1 MSKQRVARQPARS
14 ESQWQEL
21 IERQATSGLTA
32 QQFCERES
40 LSYKSFLRWRSRLR
54 RPAPSE
60 AAEFVE
66 LTATPEPTAASAPK
80 SSRGAGACV
89 MELCVGSSV
98 TVRIYT
104 AP

>member
-1 MSKQRVARQPARS
+1 MAEPRVARQPARS
-14 ESQWQEL
+14 QSQWREL

-54 RPAPSE
+54 QPAPSE

-66 LTATPEPTAASAPK
+66 LTTAPEATTESA
-80 SSRGAGACV
+80 RGPGACV

-98 TVRIYT
+98 TVRIYA

>member
-1 MSKQRVARQPARS
+1 MTTPRVTRQPARS
-14 ESQWQEL
+14 ESQWREL
-21 IERQATSGLTA
+21 IERQAPSGLTA

-54 RPAPSE
+54 QPVSSE

-66 LTATPEPTAASAPK
+66 LTAPPESTAAAPE

-98 TVRIYT
+98 TVRIYA